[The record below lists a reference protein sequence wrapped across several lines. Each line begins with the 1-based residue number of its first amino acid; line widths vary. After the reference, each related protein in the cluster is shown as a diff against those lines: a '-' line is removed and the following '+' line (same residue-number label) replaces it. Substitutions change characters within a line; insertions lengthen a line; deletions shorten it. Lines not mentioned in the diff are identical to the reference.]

1 VSEFLFFDYFRK
13 IMYNSDLPN
22 RAELPSSKKLLLST
36 LIAIVVAA
44 ILLVTIV
51 LPSEY
56 GIDPTRIGRVLGLT
70 QMGEIKTRLA
80 EEAKQDREKE
90 TASKTSE
97 QTVPTQPKPAESA
110 KPAENKGNAKNDTM
124 TVTLKPGEGVEIKL
138 EMTKGAKAVYD
149 WKTSGGVL
157 NYDLHGDGANKAF
170 ISYKKGTGVE
180 NDSGEFAA
188 DFDGSHGWFW
198 RNRTDGD
205 VTVTLNTKGEYAS
218 IKRVV

>member
-1 VSEFLFFDYFRK
+1 
-13 IMYNSDLPN
+13 MYNSDLPN

-36 LIAIVVAA
+36 LIAMVVAA

-80 EEAKQDREKE
+80 EEAKKDREKE
-90 TASKTSE
+90 AAQPTAA
-97 QTVPTQPKPAESA
+97 TQPKPAESP
-110 KPAENKGNAKNDTM
+110 KLTENKTGAKNDTM

-180 NDSGEFAA
+180 NDAGEFVA

-205 VTVTLNTKGEYAS
+205 VTVTLNTKGDYLS

>member
-1 VSEFLFFDYFRK
+1 
-13 IMYNSDLPN
+13 MYNTDLPN
-22 RAELPSSKKLLLST
+22 RAELPSNKQLLRST
-36 LIAIVVAA
+36 VIAIIVAA
-44 ILLVTIV
+44 VLLVTIV

-70 QMGEIKTRLA
+70 RMGEIKMRLA
-80 EEAKQDREKE
+80 EEAKRDREAQPVQTNKVE
-90 TASKTSE
+90 TK
-97 QTVPTQPKPAESA
+97 PTAPIAETETNASA
-110 KPAENKGNAKNDTM
+110 KSDEM

-138 EMTKGAKAVYD
+138 EMLKGAKAEFD
-149 WKTSGGVL
+149 WKASGGVV

-180 NDSGEFAA
+180 SDAGEFTA

-198 RNRTDGD
+198 RNRNAGD
-205 VTVTLNTKGEYAS
+205 VTITIKTNGDYKN

>member
-1 VSEFLFFDYFRK
+1 
-13 IMYNSDLPN
+13 MYNSDLPN

-36 LIAIVVAA
+36 LIAMVVAA
-44 ILLVTIV
+44 ILLVTTV

-70 QMGEIKTRLA
+70 QMGEIKARLA
-80 EEAKQDREKE
+80 EEAKKDREKE
-90 TASKTSE
+90 AAQPTTA
-97 QTVPTQPKPAESA
+97 TQPKPAESP
-110 KPAENKGNAKNDTM
+110 KSAENKTGAKNDTM

-180 NDSGEFAA
+180 NDAGEFVA

-205 VTVTLNTKGEYAS
+205 VTVTLNTKGDYLS